1 VCKPFAVLQVV
12 FASREFLPLR
22 LLRSSAHVHHRR
34 RRHLRYMGGTD
45 SIASADKHD
54 LAKATQYVP
63 QALAELQAGKP
74 LSVAASEP
82 YGCAVKYGP

>member
-1 VCKPFAVLQVV
+1 
-12 FASREFLPLR
+12 
-22 LLRSSAHVHHRR
+22 
-34 RRHLRYMGGTD
+34 MGGTD